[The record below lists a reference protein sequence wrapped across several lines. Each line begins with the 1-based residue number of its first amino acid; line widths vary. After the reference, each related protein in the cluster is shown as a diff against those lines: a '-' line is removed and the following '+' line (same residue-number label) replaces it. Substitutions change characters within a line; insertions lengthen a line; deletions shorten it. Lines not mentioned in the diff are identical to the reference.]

1 MSIYLDNNAT
11 TPLDPRV
18 LEAMLP
24 YMQGVYGNP
33 SSVHRHGRLVR
44 GAIDTARQQVAALVG
59 AHPSQVI
66 FTSSGTEANNLA
78 LRGVADT
85 ISCGAGKPPELCLSA
100 VEHASLMDPAMA
112 LKAKGWK
119 LSTLQVTGQGVVNL
133 PRARIAL
140 GGADHLT
147 MLSLMLANNET
158 GAAQPVRAVTELVR
172 ELENS
177 SGNNIVVHS
186 DASQAAGKVPVDFA
200 ALGVNLMTL
209 SAHKIYGPLGAG
221 ALITDKSVSLQP
233 QIMGGGQ
240 ENGLRSGTENVAAI
254 VGFGKAAE
262 LALAEMQQRQQHC
275 LALRQRLED
284 GLKQYSA
291 VSIFAE
297 QSVRLPNTVQFGI
310 DGLHGE
316 ATLMKLD
323 CKNIAVS
330 SGSAC
335 HADRAEPSH
344 VLIAMGVE
352 PSLALTAI
360 RASVGKDTT
369 VAEVDALVSAVGNI
383 VNSPLASAAL
393 AANL

>member
-11 TPLDPRV
+11 TPLDARV

-24 YMQGVYGNP
+24 YMQGLYGNP

-44 GAIDTARQQVAALVG
+44 GAIDKAREQVAALVG

-78 LRGVADT
+78 LHGVADAT
-85 ISCGAGKPPELCLSA
+85 ASNPAPELWVSA

-112 LKAKGWK
+112 LKLQGWK
-119 LSTLQVTGQGVVNL
+119 ASTLRVSEQGVL
-133 PRARIAL
+133 DMAKARILL
-140 GGADHLT
+140 GAATNLK
-147 MLSLMLANNET
+147 MLSVMLANNET
-158 GAAQPVRAVTELVR
+158 GAAQPVRAVVELAQ
-172 ELENS
+172 ELG
-177 SGNNIVVHS
+177 SGIVVHS
-186 DASQAAGKVPVDFA
+186 DASQAAGKVSVNFN

-209 SAHKIYGPLGAG
+209 SSHKIYGPLGAG
-221 ALITDKSVSLQP
+221 ALITDKSVTLQP

-240 ENGLRSGTENVAAI
+240 ERGMRSGTENVAAI

-275 LALRQRLED
+275 LALRQHLEN
-284 GLKQYSA
+284 GLKQYPA

-297 QSVRLPNTVQFGI
+297 NAVRLPNTVQFGVE
-310 DGLHGE
+310 GFHGE

-335 HADRAEPSH
+335 HADKVEPSH
-344 VLIAMGVE
+344 VLLAMGVE
-352 PSLALTAI
+352 PELALTAI
-360 RASVGKDTT
+360 RASLGKDTT
-369 VAEVDALVSAVGNI
+369 EAEVDALVNAVGNI

-393 AANL
+393 AATL